1 MTTQNP
7 FSRPRAVRRLALAAL
22 LLAAL
27 LPFARPAAAKDTLT
41 IGFTQYPATLHPS
54 IESMLA
60 KTYVLSMARRPFT
73 AYDKDWRLVCMLCV
87 TLPTIENGLAVPEDL
102 PDGKQ
107 GIAVTYT
114 IQPKAT
120 WGDGTPVT
128 TKDVMFAYEVGQHP
142 QSSVT
147 SGEMYRRILKIDVK
161 DDKTF
166 TMHMDRL
173 TFEYNAI
180 NDFNVLPEHL
190 ERARF
195 AEPAAY
201 RSRNGYDTDT
211 TNPGLYYGPYK
222 IVEKAVGSHLVLEAN
237 PTWWGKPPH
246 FKRVVVRAIENTAA
260 LEANLLSGGVD
271 YVAGELG
278 LTLDQAL
285 AFEKRHGKTYD
296 ILYKPSLTYEHIDL
310 NLDNPILQ
318 DKRVRQALILAIDR
332 EAISKQLFDGRQ
344 PVASSMV
351 NPLDWVFDPATPS
364 YKRDAAKA
372 AALLEEAGWTAKTR
386 GAMRTNVKGEPLLLE
401 FMTTA
406 GNKTREQVQQVL
418 QSQWR
423 QLGIDVRIRN
433 EPARVFFGETVTKRK
448 YGAMAMYAWFSAP
461 ESVPRTTL
469 HSDQITKPENNYA
482 GQNYTGFANAEADK
496 LIDAIEVE
504 LDRDKRKALW
514 SRLQTVYAEELPVIP
529 LFFRADPFIF
539 PKWLKGVEPTGHQ
552 DISPLWIENWTAG

>member
-1 MTTQNP
+1 MHIAL
-7 FSRPRAVRRLALAAL
+7 AVSRRLAAATLLVAAL
-22 LLAAL
+22 LIAAE
-27 LPFARPAAAKDTLT
+27 RPAAAKDDLT

-60 KTYVLSMARRPFT
+60 KTYVLNMTRRPFT
-73 AYDKDWRLVCMLCV
+73 AYDKDWQLICMLCV
-87 TLPTIENGLAVPEDL
+87 TLPSIENGLAVPEDL
-102 PDGKQ
+102 PDGKK

-120 WGDGTPVT
+120 WGDGVPVT
-128 TKDVMFAYEVGQHP
+128 TKDVLFTYELGKHP
-142 QSSVT
+142 QSGVT

-173 TFEYNAI
+173 TFEYAAI
-180 NDFNVLPEHL
+180 NDFNLLPEHL

-195 AEPAAY
+195 AEPASY
-201 RSRNGYDTDT
+201 RTRNGYDTDT

-222 IVEKAVGSHLVLEAN
+222 IVEKVIGSHIVLAPN
-237 PTWWGKPPH
+237 PTWWGKPPY
-246 FKRVVVRAIENTAA
+246 FKRIVVRAIENTAA

-278 LTLDQAL
+278 FTLDQAL
-285 AFEKRHGKTYD
+285 AFEKRYGKNYD
-296 ILYKPSLTYEHIDL
+296 IVYKPSLTYEHIDF

-318 DKRVRQALILAIDR
+318 DKRVRQALIYAIDR
-332 EAISKQLFDGRQ
+332 EAIGKQLFEGRQ
-344 PVASSMV
+344 LVASSMV

-364 YKRDAAKA
+364 YKRDSAKA
-372 AALLEEAGWTAKTR
+372 AALLDEAGWTAKSR
-386 GAMRTNVKGEPLLLE
+386 GAMRSNAKGEPLILE

-423 QLGIDVRIRN
+423 QVGVDVRIRN
-433 EPARVFFGETVTKRK
+433 EPARVFFGETMTKRK
-448 YGAMAMYAWFSAP
+448 YGAMGMYAWFSAP

-469 HSDQITKPENNYA
+469 HSSQITTPENNYA
-482 GQNYTGFANAEADK
+482 GQNYPGFKNAEVDA
-496 LIDAIEVE
+496 LIDAIELE

-514 SRLQTVYAEELPVIP
+514 SRLQAVYATELPTIP
-529 LFFRADPFIF
+529 LFFRSDAFIF
-539 PKWLKGVEPTGHQ
+539 PKWLKGIEPTGHQ
-552 DISPLWIENWTAG
+552 DISPLWVENWTGQ

>member
-1 MTTQNP
+1 M
-7 FSRPRAVRRLALAAL
+7 AIMRRFALAIVSAAL
-22 LLAAL
+22 LASAL
-27 LPFARPAAAKDTLT
+27 CASRPAAARDDLT

-60 KTYVLSMARRPFT
+60 KTYVLNMARRPFT
-73 AYDKDWRLVCMLCV
+73 AYDKDWQLICMLCV

-102 PDGKQ
+102 PDGKK

-120 WGDGTPVT
+120 WGDGVPVT
-128 TKDVMFAYEVGQHP
+128 TKDVLFTYEVGLHP
-142 QSSVT
+142 QSGVT

-180 NDFNVLPEHL
+180 NDFNLLPEHL

-195 AEPAAY
+195 AEPSAY
-201 RSRNGYDTDT
+201 RTRNGYDTDT
-211 TNPGLYYGPYK
+211 TNPGLYFGPYK
-222 IVEKAVGSHLVLEAN
+222 IVEKVIGSHIVLAQN
-237 PTWWGKPPH
+237 PTWWGRPPH
-246 FKRVVVRAIENTAA
+246 FKRIVVRAIENTAA

-310 NLDNPILQ
+310 NLENPILQ
-318 DKRVRQALILAIDR
+318 DKRVRHALILGIDR

-344 PVASSMV
+344 AVASSMV
-351 NPLDWVFDPATPS
+351 NPLDWVFDSTTPS
-364 YKRDAAKA
+364 YKRDVAKA

-386 GAMRTNVKGEPLLLE
+386 GAMRSNGKGEPLMLE
-401 FMTTA
+401 FMTTS

-423 QLGIDVRIRN
+423 QLGVDVRIRN

-514 SRLQTVYAEELPVIP
+514 SRLQAVYAEELPVIP
-529 LFFRADPFIF
+529 LYFRADAFIF
-539 PKWLKGVEPTGHQ
+539 PKWLKGIEPTGHQ
-552 DISPLWIENWTAG
+552 DISPLWVENWTAQ

>member
-1 MTTQNP
+1 MHIAL
-7 FSRPRAVRRLALAAL
+7 AVSRRLAAATLLVAAL
-22 LLAAL
+22 LIAAE
-27 LPFARPAAAKDTLT
+27 RPAAAKDDLT

-60 KTYVLSMARRPFT
+60 KTYVLDMVRRPFT
-73 AYDKDWRLVCMLCV
+73 AYDKDWQLVCMLCV
-87 TLPTIENGLAVPEDL
+87 TLPSIENGLAVPEDL
-102 PDGKQ
+102 PDGKK

-120 WGDGTPVT
+120 WGDGVPVT
-128 TKDVMFAYEVGQHP
+128 TKDVLFTYELGKHP
-142 QSSVT
+142 QSGVT

-173 TFEYNAI
+173 TFEYAAI
-180 NDFNVLPEHL
+180 NDFNLLPEHL

-195 AEPAAY
+195 AEPASY
-201 RSRNGYDTDT
+201 RTRNGYDTDT
-211 TNPGLYYGPYK
+211 TNPGLYFGPYK
-222 IVEKAVGSHLVLEAN
+222 IVEKVIGSHIVLAPN
-237 PTWWGKPPH
+237 PTWWGKPPY
-246 FKRVVVRAIENTAA
+246 FKRIVVRAIENTAA

-278 LTLDQAL
+278 FTLDQAL
-285 AFEKRHGKTYD
+285 AFEKRYGKNYD
-296 ILYKPSLTYEHIDL
+296 IVYKPSLTYEHIDF

-318 DKRVRQALILAIDR
+318 DKRVRQALIYAIDR
-332 EAISKQLFDGRQ
+332 EAIGKQLFEGRQ
-344 PVASSMV
+344 LVASSMV

-364 YKRDAAKA
+364 YKRDSAKA
-372 AALLEEAGWTAKTR
+372 AALLDEAGWTAKTR
-386 GAMRTNVKGEPLLLE
+386 GAMRSNAKGEPLMLE

-423 QLGIDVRIRN
+423 QVGVDVRIRN
-433 EPARVFFGETVTKRK
+433 EPARVFFGETMTKRK
-448 YGAMAMYAWFSAP
+448 YGAMGMYAWFSAP

-469 HSDQITKPENNYA
+469 HSSQITTPENNYA
-482 GQNYTGFANAEADK
+482 GQNYPGFKNAEVDA
-496 LIDAIEVE
+496 LIDAIELE

-514 SRLQTVYAEELPVIP
+514 SRLQAAYATELPTIP
-529 LFFRADPFIF
+529 LFFRSDAFIF
-539 PKWLKGVEPTGHQ
+539 PKWLKGIEPTGHQ
-552 DISPLWIENWTAG
+552 DISPLWVENWTGQ

>member
-1 MTTQNP
+1 MHIAL
-7 FSRPRAVRRLALAAL
+7 AVSRRLAAATLLVAALFLAAE
-22 LLAAL
+22 
-27 LPFARPAAAKDTLT
+27 RPAAAKDDLT

-60 KTYVLSMARRPFT
+60 KTYVLDMVRRPFT
-73 AYDKDWRLVCMLCV
+73 AYDKDWQLICMLCV
-87 TLPTIENGLAVPEDL
+87 TLPSIENGLAVPEDL
-102 PDGKQ
+102 PDGKK

-120 WGDGTPVT
+120 WGDGVPVT
-128 TKDVMFAYEVGQHP
+128 TKDVLFTYELGKHP
-142 QSSVT
+142 QSGVT

-173 TFEYNAI
+173 TFEYAAI

-195 AEPAAY
+195 AEPASY
-201 RSRNGYDTDT
+201 RTRNGYDTDT
-211 TNPGLYYGPYK
+211 TNPGLYFGPYK
-222 IVEKAVGSHLVLEAN
+222 IVEKVIGSHIVLAPN
-237 PTWWGKPPH
+237 PTWWGKAPY
-246 FKRVVVRAIENTAA
+246 FKRIVVRAIENTAA

-278 LTLDQAL
+278 FTLDQAL
-285 AFEKRHGKTYD
+285 AFEKRYGKNYD
-296 ILYKPSLTYEHIDL
+296 IVYKPSLTYEHIDF

-318 DKRVRQALILAIDR
+318 DKRVRQALIYAIDR
-332 EAISKQLFDGRQ
+332 EAIGKQLFEGRQ
-344 PVASSMV
+344 LVASSMV

-364 YKRDAAKA
+364 YKRDSAKA
-372 AALLEEAGWTAKTR
+372 AALLDEAGWTAKTR
-386 GAMRTNVKGEPLLLE
+386 GAMRSNAKGEPLMLE

-423 QLGIDVRIRN
+423 QVGVDVRIRN
-433 EPARVFFGETVTKRK
+433 EPARVFFGETMTKRK
-448 YGAMAMYAWFSAP
+448 YGAMGMYAWFSAP

-469 HSDQITKPENNYA
+469 HSSQITTAENNYA
-482 GQNYTGFANAEADK
+482 GQNYPGFKNAEVDA
-496 LIDAIEVE
+496 LIDAIEIE

-514 SRLQTVYAEELPVIP
+514 SRLQAAYATELPTIP
-529 LFFRADPFIF
+529 LFFRSDAFIF
-539 PKWLKGVEPTGHQ
+539 PKWLKGIEPTGHQ
-552 DISPLWIENWTAG
+552 DISPLWVENWTGQ

>member
-1 MTTQNP
+1 MVVTKR
-7 FSRPRAVRRLALAAL
+7 FALAAVAAV
-22 LLAAL
+22 LLASAAVA
-27 LPFARPAAAKDTLT
+27 PRAAAAKDDLT

-60 KTYVLSMARRPFT
+60 KTYVLDMTRRPFT
-73 AYDKDWRLVCMLCV
+73 AYDKDWQLICMLCV
-87 TLPTIENGLAVPEDL
+87 TLPTIENGMAVPEDL
-102 PDGKQ
+102 PDGKK

-114 IQPKAT
+114 IQPKAA
-120 WGDGTPVT
+120 WGDGVPVT
-128 TKDVMFAYEVGQHP
+128 TKDVLFTYEVGKHP
-142 QSSVT
+142 QSGVT

-166 TMHMDRL
+166 TLHMDRL
-173 TFEYNAI
+173 TFDYAAI

-195 AEPAAY
+195 AEPSAY
-201 RSRNGYDTDT
+201 RMRNGYDTDT
-211 TNPGLYYGPYK
+211 TNPGLFYGPYK
-222 IVEKAVGSHLVLEAN
+222 IVEKVVGSHIVLAPN
-237 PTWWGKPPH
+237 PTWWGKPPY
-246 FKRVVVRAIENTAA
+246 FKRIVVRAIENTAA

-278 LTLDQAL
+278 FTLDQAL
-285 AFEKRHGKTYD
+285 AFEKRYGKNYD
-296 ILYKPSLTYEHIDL
+296 IVYKPSLTYEHIDF

-318 DKRVRQALILAIDR
+318 DKRVRQALIYAIDR
-332 EAISKQLFDGRQ
+332 DAIGKQLFEGRQ
-344 PVASSMV
+344 LVASSMV

-364 YKRDAAKA
+364 YKRDTVKA
-372 AALLEEAGWTAKTR
+372 AALLDEAGWTAKTR
-386 GAMRTNVKGEPLLLE
+386 GAMRSNAKGEPLMLE

-423 QLGIDVRIRN
+423 QLGVDVRIRN
-433 EPARVFFGETVTKRK
+433 EPARVFFGETMTKRK
-448 YGAMAMYAWFSAP
+448 YGAMGMYAWFSAP

-469 HSDQITKPENNYA
+469 HSSQITTPENNYA
-482 GQNYTGFANAEADK
+482 GQNYPGFKNAEVDN

-514 SRLQTVYAEELPVIP
+514 SKLQATYATELPTIP
-529 LFFRADPFIF
+529 LFFRSDAFIF
-539 PKWLKGVEPTGHQ
+539 PKWLKGIEPTGHQ
-552 DISPLWIENWTAG
+552 DISPLWVENWMGQ

>member
-1 MTTQNP
+1 MLVTKR
-7 FSRPRAVRRLALAAL
+7 FAMAVIAAVL
-22 LLAAL
+22 CVGMAGIS
-27 LPFARPAAAKDTLT
+27 RPAAAKDDLT

-60 KTYVLSMARRPFT
+60 KTYVLNMTRRPFT
-73 AYDKDWRLVCMLCV
+73 AYDKNWQLICMLCV
-87 TLPTIENGLAVPEDL
+87 TLPSIENGLAVPEDL
-102 PDGKQ
+102 PDGKK

-120 WGDGTPVT
+120 WGDGVPVT
-128 TKDVMFAYEVGQHP
+128 TKDVLFTYELGKHP
-142 QSSVT
+142 QSGVT

-173 TFEYNAI
+173 TFEYAAI

-195 AEPAAY
+195 AEPANY
-201 RSRNGYDTDT
+201 RTHNGYDTDT

-222 IVEKAVGSHLVLEAN
+222 IAEKVIGSYIVLTPN
-237 PTWWGKPPH
+237 PTWWGKPPY
-246 FKRVVVRAIENTAA
+246 FKRIVVRAIENTAA

-278 LTLDQAL
+278 FTLDQAL
-285 AFEKRHGKTYD
+285 AFEKRYGKNYD
-296 ILYKPSLTYEHIDL
+296 IVYKPSLAYEHIDF

-318 DKRVRQALILAIDR
+318 DKRVRQALIYAIDR
-332 EAISKQLFDGRQ
+332 EAIGKQLFEGRQ
-344 PVASSMV
+344 LVASSMV

-364 YKRDAAKA
+364 YKRDTAKA
-372 AALLEEAGWTAKTR
+372 AALLDEAGWTAKTR
-386 GAMRTNVKGEPLLLE
+386 GAMRTNAKGEPLLLE

-423 QLGIDVRIRN
+423 QVGVDVRIRN
-433 EPARVFFGETVTKRK
+433 EPARVFFGETMTKRK
-448 YGAMAMYAWFSAP
+448 YGAMGMYAWFSAP

-469 HSDQITKPENNYA
+469 HSSQITTAENNYA
-482 GQNYTGFANAEADK
+482 GQNYPGFKNAEVDA
-496 LIDAIEVE
+496 LIDAIELE

-514 SRLQTVYAEELPVIP
+514 SRLQAVYATELPTIP
-529 LFFRADPFIF
+529 LFFRSDAFIF
-539 PKWLKGVEPTGHQ
+539 PKWLKGIEPTGHQ
-552 DISPLWIENWTAG
+552 DISPLWVENWTGQ

>member
-1 MTTQNP
+1 MHIAL
-7 FSRPRAVRRLALAAL
+7 AVSRRLAAATL
-22 LLAAL
+22 LVAAFL
-27 LPFARPAAAKDTLT
+27 IAAERPAAAKDDLT

-60 KTYVLSMARRPFT
+60 KTYVLDMTRRPFT
-73 AYDKDWRLVCMLCV
+73 AYDKDWQLVCMLCV
-87 TLPTIENGLAVPEDL
+87 TLPSIENGLAVPEDL
-102 PDGKQ
+102 PDGKK
-107 GIAVTYT
+107 GIAVTYR

-120 WGDGTPVT
+120 WGDGVPVT
-128 TKDVMFAYEVGQHP
+128 TKDVLFTYELGKHP
-142 QSSVT
+142 QSGVT

-173 TFEYNAI
+173 TFEYAAI

-195 AEPAAY
+195 AEPASY
-201 RSRNGYDTDT
+201 RTRNGYDTDT

-222 IVEKAVGSHLVLEAN
+222 IVEKVIGSHIVLAPN
-237 PTWWGKPPH
+237 PTWWGKPPY
-246 FKRVVVRAIENTAA
+246 FKRIVVRAIENTAA

-278 LTLDQAL
+278 FTLDQAL
-285 AFEKRHGKTYD
+285 AFEKRYGKNYD
-296 ILYKPSLTYEHIDL
+296 IVYKPSLTYEHIDF

-318 DKRVRQALILAIDR
+318 DKRVRQALIYAIDR
-332 EAISKQLFDGRQ
+332 EAIGKQLFEGRQ
-344 PVASSMV
+344 LVASSMV

-364 YKRDAAKA
+364 YKRDSAKA
-372 AALLEEAGWTAKTR
+372 AALLDEAGWTAKTR
-386 GAMRTNVKGEPLLLE
+386 GAMRTNAKGEPLMLE

-423 QLGIDVRIRN
+423 QVGVDVRIRN
-433 EPARVFFGETVTKRK
+433 EPARVFFGETMTKRK
-448 YGAMAMYAWFSAP
+448 YGAMGMYAWFSAP

-469 HSDQITKPENNYA
+469 HSSQITTAENNYA
-482 GQNYTGFANAEADK
+482 GQNYPGFKNAEVDG
-496 LIDAIEVE
+496 LIDAIELE

-514 SRLQTVYAEELPVIP
+514 SRLQAAYATELPTIP
-529 LFFRADPFIF
+529 LFFRSDAFIF

-552 DISPLWIENWTAG
+552 DISPLWVENWTGQ

>member
-1 MTTQNP
+1 MNIP
-7 FSRPRAVRRLALAAL
+7 LAVSRRLAAATLLVAAL
-22 LLAAL
+22 LIAAE
-27 LPFARPAAAKDTLT
+27 RPAAAKDDLT

-60 KTYVLSMARRPFT
+60 KTYVLGMTRRPFT
-73 AYDKDWRLVCMLCV
+73 AYDKDWQLICMLCV
-87 TLPTIENGLAVPEDL
+87 TLPSIENGLAVPEDL
-102 PDGKQ
+102 PDGKK

-120 WGDGTPVT
+120 WGDGVPVT
-128 TKDVMFAYEVGQHP
+128 TKDVLFTYELGKHP
-142 QSSVT
+142 QSGVT

-173 TFEYNAI
+173 TFEYAAI
-180 NDFNVLPEHL
+180 NDFNLLPEHL

-195 AEPAAY
+195 AEPASY
-201 RSRNGYDTDT
+201 RTRNGYDTDT

-222 IVEKAVGSHLVLEAN
+222 IVEKVIGSHIVLAPN
-237 PTWWGKPPH
+237 PTWWGKPPY
-246 FKRVVVRAIENTAA
+246 FKRIVVRAIENTAA

-278 LTLDQAL
+278 FTLDQAL
-285 AFEKRHGKTYD
+285 AFEKRYGKNYD
-296 ILYKPSLTYEHIDL
+296 IVYKPSLTYEHIDF

-318 DKRVRQALILAIDR
+318 DKRVRQALIYAIDR
-332 EAISKQLFDGRQ
+332 EAIGKQLFDGRQ
-344 PVASSMV
+344 LIASSMV

-364 YKRDAAKA
+364 YKRDSAKA
-372 AALLEEAGWTAKTR
+372 AALLDEAGWTAKTR
-386 GAMRTNVKGEPLLLE
+386 GAMRTDAKGEPLMLE

-423 QLGIDVRIRN
+423 QVGVDVRIRN
-433 EPARVFFGETVTKRK
+433 EPARVFFGETMTKRK
-448 YGAMAMYAWFSAP
+448 YGAMGMYAWFSAP

-469 HSDQITKPENNYA
+469 HSSQITTPENNYA
-482 GQNYTGFANAEADK
+482 GQNYPGFKNAEVDA
-496 LIDAIEVE
+496 LIDAIELE
-504 LDRDKRKALW
+504 LDREKRKALW
-514 SRLQTVYAEELPVIP
+514 SRLQAVYASELPTIP
-529 LFFRADPFIF
+529 LFFRSDAFIF
-539 PKWLKGVEPTGHQ
+539 PKWLKGIEPTGHQ
-552 DISPLWIENWTAG
+552 DISPLWVENWTGQ

>member
-1 MTTQNP
+1 MVVTKR
-7 FSRPRAVRRLALAAL
+7 FALVALAAL
-22 LLAAL
+22 L
-27 LPFARPAAAKDTLT
+27 FASIAGAPRSAAAKDDLT

-60 KTYVLSMARRPFT
+60 KTYVLDMTRRPFT
-73 AYDKDWRLVCMLCV
+73 AYDKDWQLICMLCV
-87 TLPTIENGLAVPEDL
+87 TLPSIENGLAVPEDL
-102 PDGKQ
+102 PDGKK

-120 WGDGTPVT
+120 WGDGVPVT
-128 TKDVMFAYEVGQHP
+128 TKDVMFTYEVGQHP
-142 QSSVT
+142 QSGVT

-173 TFEYNAI
+173 TFDFAAI

-190 ERARF
+190 ERPRF

-201 RSRNGYDTDT
+201 RTRNGYDTDT

-222 IVEKAVGSHLVLEAN
+222 IVEKVVGSHIVLAPN
-237 PTWWGKPPH
+237 PTWWGKPPF
-246 FKRVVVRAIENTAA
+246 FKRIVVRAIENTAA

-278 LTLDQAL
+278 FTLDQAL
-285 AFEKRHGKTYD
+285 AFEKRYGKNYD
-296 ILYKPSLTYEHIDL
+296 IVYKPSLTYEHIDF

-318 DKRVRQALILAIDR
+318 DKRVRQALIYAIDR
-332 EAISKQLFDGRQ
+332 EAIGKQFYEGRQ
-344 PVASSMV
+344 LVASSMV
-351 NPLDWVFDPATPS
+351 NPLDWVYDPATPS
-364 YKRDAAKA
+364 YKRDIAKA
-372 AALLEEAGWTAKTR
+372 GALLDEAGWTAKTR
-386 GAMRTNVKGEPLLLE
+386 GAMRTNAKGEPLMLE

-406 GNKTREQVQQVL
+406 GNKAREQVQQVL

-423 QLGIDVRIRN
+423 QAGVDVRIRN
-433 EPARVFFGETVTKRK
+433 EPARVFFGETMTKRK
-448 YGAMAMYAWFSAP
+448 YGAMGMYAWFSAP

-469 HSDQITKPENNYA
+469 HSSQITTAENNYA
-482 GQNYTGFANAEADK
+482 GQNYPGFKNAEVDQ

-514 SRLQTVYAEELPVIP
+514 SKLQTAYATELPTIP
-529 LFFRADPFIF
+529 LFFRSDAYIF
-539 PKWLKGVEPTGHQ
+539 PKWLKGIEPTGHQ
-552 DISPLWIENWTAG
+552 DVSPLWVENWTSQ